1 MYHPQFAPTRMKH
14 NAMSSL
20 KAQKSSFYVVDA
32 RSNFLGQ
39 LLICWS
45 VTFLDEGRYD
55 MVVK

>member
-1 MYHPQFAPTRMKH
+1 MKH

-20 KAQKSSFYVVDA
+20 KAQQSSFYVVDA
-32 RSNFLGQ
+32 RSNFLRQ

-45 VTFLDEGRYD
+45 VTFLDEGRND